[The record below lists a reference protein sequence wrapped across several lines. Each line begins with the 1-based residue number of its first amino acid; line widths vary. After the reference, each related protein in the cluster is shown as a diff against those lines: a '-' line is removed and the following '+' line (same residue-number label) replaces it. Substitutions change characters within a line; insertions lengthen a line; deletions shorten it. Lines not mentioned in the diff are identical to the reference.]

1 MGRWSFGRKVVGQ
14 FSRSRIVKFGITDSS
29 DAMTIVAIDP
39 PRSHCLTRPS
49 PPVRQDAPSSPN
61 DDPPRTNLGYFFP
74 KPRCARLRGGP
85 LSAAGG
91 TNKAPKAILIV
102 HEYRGGNQRPAF
114 SLRRPTVRLLRSK
127 HRLAARQTLCTP
139 AKLTVEKLLDTRCAH
154 RTWRTHGSIYV
165 VATNGY
171 RL

>member
-1 MGRWSFGRKVVGQ
+1 MGRWPFGRKVVGQ

-74 KPRCARLRGGP
+74 KPRCARQVEQTRRQRPSSLCTSTEEATRG
-85 LSAAGG
+85 
-91 TNKAPKAILIV
+91 
-102 HEYRGGNQRPAF
+102 PAF

-154 RTWRTHGSIYV
+154 RTWRTHGFSIYV